1 MVRPSQRREMA
12 RWAVEGG
19 RTNIRHACQAFQ
31 VSETC
36 YRYQAKASEENARIA
51 DWLIRLTTAYRD
63 WGFGLCF
70 LHLRNVKGFGWNH
83 KRVYRIYRELE
94 LNLRIKPKKR
104 IVRERPEP
112 LAVPEAINQVWSM
125 DFMHDQLSDGRS
137 FRLFNVL
144 DDFNREGLA
153 IEADLSLPAARVIRA
168 LEQIIE
174 WRGKPKVIRCDNG
187 PEYISGALLSWAEL
201 QGIRIEH
208 IQPGKPQQNA
218 YVERYNRTVRY
229 AWLARILFDSIAP
242 QHGARRHHPDAETGA
257 CRLAPL
263 LESAKSGGI
272 TNWSLEEAEV
282 RFSAEAEDQY
292 PVRAFP
298 GQKVLYRSDT
308 KRPLAVVS
316 KRYRVVQPREILEF
330 YRDLTRYSGF
340 ELETAGVLRGGR
352 KFWALART
360 GQGVALKGQDQINGY
375 LLLATAC
382 DGTLATTAQ
391 FTSVRVVCNNTL
403 QIAVGD
409 RAGAIKVP
417 HRSAF
422 DADRV
427 KSQLGIAVEGWHG
440 FVERMRI
447 LCETP
452 VNPDS
457 VDGVLRNLLTYPA
470 AQNGKAAVVNQ
481 QAVAKVRALYDGQ
494 GRGASL
500 KTSRGTAFGLLN
512 SITEFVDHHRR
523 AQSTENR
530 LDAAWFGQ
538 GALLKQ
544 KAWKELLGE
553 AA

>member
-1 MVRPSQRREMA
+1 MHLVETMAYTGQRP
-12 RWAVEGG
+12 W
-19 RTNIRHACQAFQ
+19 H
-31 VSETC
+31 
-36 YRYQAKASEENARIA
+36 
-51 DWLIRLTTAYRD
+51 
-63 WGFGLCF
+63 GLG
-70 LHLRNVKGFGWNH
+70 N
-83 KRVYRIYRELE
+83 
-94 LNLRIKPKKR
+94 
-104 IVRERPEP
+104 
-112 LAVPEAINQVWSM
+112 
-125 DFMHDQLSDGRS
+125 
-137 FRLFNVL
+137 
-144 DDFNREGLA
+144 
-153 IEADLSLPAARVIRA
+153 
-168 LEQIIE
+168 
-174 WRGKPKVIRCDNG
+174 
-187 PEYISGALLSWAEL
+187 
-201 QGIRIEH
+201 
-208 IQPGKPQQNA
+208 
-218 YVERYNRTVRY
+218 
-229 AWLARILFDSIAP
+229 
-242 QHGARRHHPDAETGA
+242 
-257 CRLAPL
+257 RLAPQQPI
-263 LESAKSGGI
+263 EVWKRQAGMDWKI
-272 TNWSLEEAEV
+272 EEAEV
-282 RFSAEAEDQY
+282 RYVAGNQHLG
-292 PVRAFP
+292 VIHAFP
-298 GQKVLYRSDT
+298 EQKVLYRSDNRT
-308 KRPLAVVS
+308 PLSVVS
-316 KRYRVVQPREILEF
+316 KRFQVVQPGQILEF
-330 YRDLTRYSGF
+330 YRDLTASNGF
-340 ELETAGVLRGGR
+340 ELETAGVLREGR

-360 GQGVALKGQDQINGY
+360 GQSATLKGQDQVNGY

-409 RAGAIKVP
+409 RTGAIKVP

-470 AQNGKAAVVNQ
+470 AQNGKAVVNE

-500 KTSRGTAFGLLN
+500 KTSKGTAFGLLN

-523 AQSTENR
+523 AQNTENR

-544 KAWKELLGE
+544 KAWRELLGE